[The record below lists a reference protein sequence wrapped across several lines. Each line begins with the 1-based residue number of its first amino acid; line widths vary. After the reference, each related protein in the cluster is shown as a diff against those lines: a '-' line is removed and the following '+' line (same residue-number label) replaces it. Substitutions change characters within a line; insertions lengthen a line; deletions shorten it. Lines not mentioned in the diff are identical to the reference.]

1 MKMPVIIH
9 LLGHLHKPRG
19 PQMVLDRDT
28 MQHTVPI
35 PSIGVHFQQVSMD
48 QGDTNNTYL
57 MILSILGTDLDSMH
71 RQW

>member
-35 PSIGVHFQQVSMD
+35 PSIGVHFEQVLMD
-48 QGDTNNTYL
+48 QGDANLY
-57 MILSILGTDLDSMH
+57 H
-71 RQW
+71 

>member
-1 MKMPVIIH
+1 
-9 LLGHLHKPRG
+9 
-19 PQMVLDRDT
+19 MVLDRDT

>member
-1 MKMPVIIH
+1 
-9 LLGHLHKPRG
+9 
-19 PQMVLDRDT
+19 MVLDRDA

-35 PSIGVHFQQVSMD
+35 PSIGVHFEQVLMD